1 MRIRIFDSK
10 EECFEAAASVWVNYA
25 IAHPTSI
32 IGCCTGTTT
41 GPIHQLVVEKY
52 KKSPFDTSNLRT
64 ANVDQFVTPNP
75 CPKKLTMYH
84 SMRPLYEG
92 LGLDEEHGMLPS
104 CTPEDPDAECE
115 KYERKI
121 QMLGGI
127 GLQELGIGS
136 DAHIGFCL
144 PGTPFG
150 KGMHVT
156 RVSDKIVED
165 IRTAPQHGVDPSYGP
180 FYGMT
185 MGLKTVMHARFT
197 FPITVGASKA
207 QATYNA
213 ILGPVTEDVPAS
225 ILQMHPNGLWYM
237 DREAAEGIIGRVNP
251 DGTIIK

>member
-150 KGMHVT
+150 KGM
-156 RVSDKIVED
+156 
-165 IRTAPQHGVDPSYGP
+165 P
-180 FYGMT
+180 
-185 MGLKTVMHARFT
+185 
-197 FPITVGASKA
+197 
-207 QATYNA
+207 
-213 ILGPVTEDVPAS
+213 
-225 ILQMHPNGLWYM
+225 
-237 DREAAEGIIGRVNP
+237 
-251 DGTIIK
+251 

>member
-1 MRIRIFDSK
+1 
-10 EECFEAAASVWVNYA
+10 
-25 IAHPTSI
+25 
-32 IGCCTGTTT
+32 
-41 GPIHQLVVEKY
+41 
-52 KKSPFDTSNLRT
+52 
-64 ANVDQFVTPNP
+64 
-75 CPKKLTMYH
+75 MYH

-165 IRTAPQHGVDPSYGP
+165 IRTPPPHGLDPSNRP
-180 FYGMT
+180 FYAVGF
-185 MGLKTVMHARFT
+185 MGR
-197 FPITVGASKA
+197 
-207 QATYNA
+207 
-213 ILGPVTEDVPAS
+213 
-225 ILQMHPNGLWYM
+225 
-237 DREAAEGIIGRVNP
+237 GIP